1 MTSTAPTAHRA
12 QTLITARGRIG
23 LGLVLYTA
31 LVAVLWIVPKGDWG
45 PLWLLFAIPA
55 VAFVLLVR
63 KMVGG
68 KAAYESRMGLVI
80 GFGALLAVLW
90 MAGWGFMGAGG
101 SGTGV
106 LAMLWLLLN
115 SLWPLVM
122 VAGLLARYILRKI
135 VPGAAQKD
143 AVDRAQHIEEA
154 RRQRAEAARQTS
166 IEQARQREIE
176 YELRMQREVNSQAEP
191 TAAGRFTGFEPA
203 ALAAVEIPELPSLF
217 GAPGA
222 GLSGSGFE
230 ADKIAKGQAGEL
242 NFARALQ
249 HSGLLD
255 RFATF
260 WSVHMPDDEVGA
272 STTYSSDIDCV
283 VVTGS
288 TIHLLDMK
296 NFTQGDV
303 TWTIEDGEL
312 RLLDNPTGGYIGK
325 ARSMSRNMA
334 LAADRVQSKF
344 RALGVDHQIRPAVV
358 FMPTDN
364 GIGTID
370 PSVRWPG
377 GIPAENL
384 DRTLDVLRAEPPF
397 DREHPDSE
405 HIVRVFRWLVKDESG
420 AAPRPGEAWKRAPGM
435 RRPSATPPSPRPAA
449 GTSGAGAA
457 AGSAAAGGT
466 AGESAATAS
475 SGAAADAASTASA
488 PGGATRTCQECGAA
502 FGAEW
507 TFCWECGRA

>member
-1 MTSTAPTAHRA
+1 MTSTASTAHRA
-12 QTLITARGRIG
+12 QTLTMARGRIG

-31 LVAVLWIVPKGDWG
+31 LVALLWVMPKGEWG

-55 VAFVLLVR
+55 VAFVLLVQ
-63 KMVGG
+63 KMAGG
-68 KAAYESRMGLVI
+68 RATHESRMGIVI
-80 GFGALLAVLW
+80 GFGVLLAVLW
-90 MAGWGFMGAGG
+90 IAGSGFVGAGG
-101 SGTGV
+101 SSNGALGMIWAV
-106 LAMLWLLLN
+106 L
-115 SLWPLVM
+115 SFLWPLVM
-122 VAGLLARYILRKI
+122 IAGLLTRFILRKL
-135 VPGAAQKD
+135 VPGAVQKD
-143 AVDRAQHIEEA
+143 AVERSKQQAEA
-154 RRQRAEAARQTS
+154 RRQQAEAAQQAS
-166 IEQARQREIE
+166 IAQARQREIE
-176 YELRMQREVNSQAEP
+176 YERRMQREVNSQAEP

-203 ALAAVEIPELPSLF
+203 ALAAVEIPELPFLF
-217 GAPGA
+217 GHPGA
-222 GLSGSGFE
+222 GLSGSGFK

-260 WSVHMPDDEVGA
+260 WSVHMPDEEVGA
-272 STTYSSDIDCV
+272 SATYSSDIDCV
-283 VVTGS
+283 VVTGT

-303 TWTIEDGEL
+303 TWTMEDDEL

-334 LAADRVQSKF
+334 LAADRVRTKF
-344 RALGVDHQIRPAVV
+344 RALGVQHQVRASVV

-377 GIPAENL
+377 GIPAESL
-384 DRTLDVLRAEPPF
+384 DSALEALRAEPAFAP
-397 DREHPDSE
+397 DHPDSE

-435 RRPSATPPSPRPAA
+435 RRPSAVPPSPAAA
-449 GTSGAGAA
+449 GTSAAGGSAGEPAAGASAAAATSGAA
-457 AGSAAAGGT
+457 AGVASAGPVPAGG
-466 AGESAATAS
+466 A
-475 SGAAADAASTASA
+475 
-488 PGGATRTCQECGAA
+488 RTCQECGAV